1 MNTSFLKMRSICYLL
16 CCLLGLSACNV
27 ENRVQNAGQLANEVK
42 SNQVKRVTNTQINET
57 LQKWGAQI
65 VAASEKALLNQITAN
80 PEGADSLCKNIS
92 ALPLITDIEK
102 EYHVDIELLNQ
113 EKAENSRAAGKEK
126 ELLEAYLAASG
137 QVNTASSENIQ
148 QVSDS
153 IFIYSVWLATQD
165 PVCQQCF
172 GKDKKPFA
180 LWKVAFNKK
189 EVIRRLNTVK

>member
-172 GKDKKPFA
+172 GKDKNPFA